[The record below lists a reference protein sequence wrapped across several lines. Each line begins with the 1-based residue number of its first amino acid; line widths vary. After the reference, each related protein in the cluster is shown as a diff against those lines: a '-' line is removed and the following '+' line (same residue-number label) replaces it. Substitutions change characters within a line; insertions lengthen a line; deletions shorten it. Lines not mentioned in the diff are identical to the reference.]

1 MVAECTWDVLQLLE
15 AAVRAGASDLHLSAG
30 EVPRVRQDGAL
41 ALVEGALPLD
51 GSAIDAALA
60 ALLPSELAAEFVLRG
75 DADGA
80 WQGELPGSGVV
91 RFRVNA
97 FRQRRGPALV
107 LRRIP
112 QHIPSLDA
120 LAAPA
125 VFGELAR
132 LEEGLVL
139 VCGATG
145 SGKSTT
151 LAALIDTINSSR
163 AAHVITIE
171 DPVEFIHTSRRSLV
185 SQREVGRDTADFASA
200 LRAALRED
208 PDVLLVGELRDLET
222 MRLAL
227 AAAETGHLVLGTL
240 HARGSASAMDRFVG
254 VFPQGERDL
263 VRTSLAASLAAV
275 VCQRLL
281 PRAGGGRVAA
291 HEVLVA
297 TPAVRNLIRES
308 RLSQIESAI
317 QTGQAWGMQTFAQ
330 GVERLAAQ
338 GLIIGGVIPDFRGGG
353 LPG

>member
-1 MVAECTWDVLQLLE
+1 MC
-15 AAVRAGASDLHLSAG
+15 AGASDLHLSAG
-30 EVPRVRQDGAL
+30 EAPRVRLDGAL
-41 ALVEGALPLD
+41 GPVAGAAPLEGPAM
-51 GSAIDAALA
+51 DAALET
-60 ALLPSELAAEFVLRG
+60 LLSPELASEFASSG

-80 WQGELPGSGVV
+80 WQGELRGAGVV

-112 QHIPSLDA
+112 QHIPSLEA

-125 VFGELAR
+125 VFDDLSR

-151 LAALIDTINSSR
+151 LAALIDAINGSR

-185 SQREVGRDTADFASA
+185 SQREVGRDTVDFASA

-240 HARGSASAMDRFVG
+240 HARGSASAVDRFVG

-281 PRAGGGRVAA
+281 PQVGGGRIAV

-308 RLSQIESAI
+308 RMSQIESAI

-330 GVERLAAQ
+330 GVERLSAA
-338 GLIIGGVIPDFRGGG
+338 GLLQGGVMPDVQAVG
-353 LPG
+353 LLG